1 MLIRFAAMVVAAV
14 IVLGGAMAMPVES
27 MVVAVVTVLVAEIV
41 LVDVQV
47 LLPEVF
53 NLFAI

>member
-1 MLIRFAAMVVAAV
+1 MVVAAV